1 MSGTS
6 RSPLDPLTPPKLEQ
20 RLARPAQLCKSSA
33 ITDGDSTTAKIIRA
47 CAGGQ
52 KSDNDPSH
60 GGGSATEI
68 RSRRT
73 RRTVGGLLVLMS
85 LAVLCYH
92 GVTTSRGATSA
103 NNASGKGVTGDAS
116 SEASSSSS
124 SSSSALRQS
133 RRARRDLVLDD
144 HLADL
149 TEPLLPNDGGTRTDL
164 PVYWHVAKSG
174 GTTMKEL
181 VGACYGLTLASEI
194 GGNLVGQGD
203 KELRVVEARG
213 KINNE
218 YMGRHIN
225 VDVTT
230 EGGIQRAASLH
241 LAQSGLA
248 DVLVSPML
256 HDVAANILSRS
267 HRGRMF
273 ALFRHPIDRLV
284 SLFYYLQAATHE
296 PTYDPRLANMTLS
309 EYAASGLV
317 ESNIMV
323 RSLSNKMEGPLSADD
338 LEEAK
343 RTLRTKCLVG
353 LLDEMETSL
362 ARFRHFFHWD
372 GPDGNYGPM
381 AERCQEQL
389 LARGGSNRVEHPIL
403 VDRNSRD
410 YDNFARKN
418 VLDLILY
425 EYARQLFVEQGA
437 LLSALESN
445 SNAPASVEVKRHLDA
460 SATTATNTDAANAA
474 E

>member
-20 RLARPAQLCKSSA
+20 RLARPAQLRKN
-33 ITDGDSTTAKIIRA
+33 STTIDGSTTSKIIRA
-47 CAGGQ
+47 CAGGGGQ
-52 KSDNDPSH
+52 NSGNDPIN
-60 GGGSATEI
+60 GATEI
-68 RSRRT
+68 KARRT
-73 RRTVGGLLVLMS
+73 RRTIFGGLLVLMP

-92 GVTTSRGATSA
+92 GVAPSRSRPSKAI
-103 NNASGKGVTGDAS
+103 SGNGVTGDAS
-116 SEASSSSS
+116 ESSSSS
-124 SSSSALRQS
+124 ISSSLRQS

-164 PVYWHVAKSG
+164 PLYWHVAKSG
-174 GTTMKEL
+174 GTTIKEL
-181 VGACYGLTLASEI
+181 VGTCYGLTLASEI
-194 GGNLVGQGD
+194 GANLVGQGD
-203 KELRVVEARG
+203 SELRAVEARG
-213 KINNE
+213 KINND

-230 EGGIQRAASLH
+230 KGGIQRAASLH

-248 DVLVSPML
+248 DVIVSPLL

-284 SLFYYLQAATHE
+284 SLFYYLQTATHE
-296 PTYDPRLANMTLS
+296 PTYDARLANMTLS
-309 EYAASGLV
+309 QYAASGLV

-353 LLDEMETSL
+353 LLGEMETSL

-372 GPDGNYGPM
+372 GPDGSYGPL

-389 LARGGSNRVEHPIL
+389 LANGGSNRHEHPVL

-425 EYARQLFVEQGA
+425 EYARELFVEQGA
-437 LLSALESN
+437 LLSALES
-445 SNAPASVEVKRHLDA
+445 SAPASVEVKRHLDA
-460 SATTATNTDAANAA
+460 DAGAGTGANAA

>member
-1 MSGTS
+1 MSSSS

-20 RLARPAQLCKSSA
+20 RLARPAQLRKSSST
-33 ITDGDSTTAKIIRA
+33 IDGSTTAKIIRA
-47 CAGGQ
+47 CARDGGP
-52 KSDNDPSH
+52 KSDNDPN
-60 GGGSATEI
+60 GAGVSATEI
-68 RSRRT
+68 KARRT
-73 RRTVGGLLVLMS
+73 RRAVGGLLVLMP
-85 LAVLCYH
+85 LALLCY
-92 GVTTSRGATSA
+92 RGAAPSRAASSA
-103 NNASGKGVTGDAS
+103 NISGSGVSGDP
-116 SEASSSSS
+116 SESSSSTS
-124 SSSSALRQS
+124 STSVLRQS

-149 TEPLLPNDGGTRTDL
+149 TEPLLPSDEGTRTDL
-164 PVYWHVAKSG
+164 PFFWHVPKSG
-174 GTTMKEL
+174 GTSIKEL
-181 VGACYGLTLASEI
+181 VGSCYGLTMASEI
-194 GGNLVGQGD
+194 GANLVGEGD
-203 KELRVVEARG
+203 GELRVVEARG
-213 KINNE
+213 KIDNAF
-218 YMGRHIN
+218 MGRHIN

-230 EGGIQRAASLH
+230 ESGVQRAASLH

-248 DVLVSPML
+248 DVLVSPLL
-256 HDVAANILSRS
+256 HDVTANILSRS

-284 SLFYYLQAATHE
+284 SLFYYLQTATHE
-296 PTYDPRLANMTLS
+296 PTYDPQLADMTLS
-309 EYAASGLV
+309 QYAASGLV

-362 ARFRHFFHWD
+362 ARFRHFFQWD

-389 LARGGSNRVEHPIL
+389 LGQGGSNKHEHPIL

-410 YDNFARKN
+410 YDNLARKN

-437 LLSALESN
+437 LLSTLEN
-445 SNAPASVEVKRHLDA
+445 NAPASVEVKRHLDA
-460 SATTATNTDAANAA
+460 DADADASEA
-474 E
+474 P

>member
-20 RLARPAQLCKSSA
+20 RLARPAQLRKSSTT
-33 ITDGDSTTAKIIRA
+33 IDGSTTAKIIRA
-47 CAGGQ
+47 CAGGGGQ
-52 KSDNDPSH
+52 KSGNDPIN
-60 GGGSATEI
+60 GATEI
-68 RSRRT
+68 KARRT
-73 RRTVGGLLVLMS
+73 RRTVFGGLLVLMP

-92 GVTTSRGATSA
+92 GAAPSRSRSSKAP
-103 NNASGKGVTGDAS
+103 SGNGVTGDAS
-116 SEASSSSS
+116 ESSSSS
-124 SSSSALRQS
+124 SINSSLRQS

-164 PVYWHVAKSG
+164 PLYWHVAKSG
-174 GTTMKEL
+174 GTTIKEL
-181 VGACYGLTLASEI
+181 VGTCYGLTLASEI
-194 GGNLVGQGD
+194 GANLVGQGD
-203 KELRVVEARG
+203 SELRVVEARG
-213 KINNE
+213 KINND

-248 DVLVSPML
+248 DVLVSPLL

-284 SLFYYLQAATHE
+284 SLFYYLQTATHE
-296 PTYDPRLANMTLS
+296 PTYDARLANMTLS
-309 EYAASGLV
+309 QYAASGLV

-372 GPDGNYGPM
+372 GPDGSYGPL

-389 LARGGSNRVEHPIL
+389 LANGGSNRHEHPVL

-425 EYARQLFVEQGA
+425 EYARELFVEQGA
-437 LLSALESN
+437 LLSALES
-445 SNAPASVEVKRHLDA
+445 SAPASVEVKRHLDA
-460 SATTATNTDAANAA
+460 GAGAGAGADADTGANAA
-474 E
+474 Y

>member
-1 MSGTS
+1 M
-6 RSPLDPLTPPKLEQ
+6 
-20 RLARPAQLCKSSA
+20 
-33 ITDGDSTTAKIIRA
+33 DGGSTTAKIIRA
-47 CAGGQ
+47 CAGGGGGGQ
-52 KSDNDPSH
+52 KPHNDPGH

-73 RRTVGGLLVLMS
+73 RRTVGGLLVLMP

-92 GVTTSRGATSA
+92 GVSTSRGAPSA
-103 NNASGKGVTGDAS
+103 NKTSGMGVTGDTS
-116 SEASSSSS
+116 SEASS

-194 GGNLVGQGD
+194 GGNLVGQGG

-241 LAQSGLA
+241 LAQSGMA
-248 DVLVSPML
+248 DVLVSPLL

-284 SLFYYLQAATHE
+284 SLFYYLQTATHE

-389 LARGGSNRVEHPIL
+389 LARGGSNRIEHPIL

-445 SNAPASVEVKRHLDA
+445 SIDNAPASVGVKRHLDA
-460 SATTATNTDAANAA
+460 SAAAATNTDATNAA